1 MGVINGIN
9 ILAKRKQMENIK
21 KIGYSL
27 IEIIVNNNLK

>member
-1 MGVINGIN
+1 MN
-9 ILAKRKQMENIK
+9 IMPKRKQMENIK